1 MTAKDPKT
9 VAIMVPCH
17 AIWKGTS
24 NSTAG
29 SLGESPDNWFL
40 APFQYEGRDHLS
52 FIEHALTGVALLLD
66 DFQNC
71 TLIFSG
77 SQTKEEAGPVSEAE
91 SYQKL
96 VKHILESAKK
106 DFDSFKELFKEID
119 PQIVKLVHSILSKL
133 ETLNVTL
140 EQLFEDSNITLEVY
154 ALDSFDNLLYS
165 LGQFFKVNGVYPY
178 RMIIV
183 GFGFKKARYI
193 NLHARAIDYRNIN
206 YVSIEPSPENYSEE
220 QLKEYFETLT
230 ALENK
235 NASTLFLNDFYGRRS
250 PLADKKQQRNPFK
263 MTPNYEVLNLLKNLD
278 DYDED
283 DEKFRKEQ
291 IMGNTPW

>member
-1 MTAKDPKT
+1 MTAKEPKT

-24 NSTAG
+24 DPNIG
-29 SLGESPDNWFL
+29 SFGQSPDNWFL

-52 FIEHALTGVALLLD
+52 FIKHALTGVSLLLD
-66 DFQNC
+66 DIKNS

-96 VKHILESAKK
+96 VERILGMAVK
-106 DFDSFKELFKEID
+106 DFSLFEEAYKDVDQQIIELVQLILNKLNVIGITLKELFED
-119 PQIVKLVHSILSKL
+119 P
-133 ETLNVTL
+133 
-140 EQLFEDSNITLEVY
+140 NITLEEY

-165 LGQFFKVNGVYPY
+165 LGQFYKINGVYPY
-178 RMIIV
+178 RMVIV

-206 YVSIEPSPENYSEE
+206 YVSIEPSPENYSETK
-220 QLKEYFETLT
+220 LNEYFDTLST
-230 ALENK
+230 LENK
-235 NASTLFLNDFYGRRS
+235 NAYALFLNDFYGHRS
-250 PLADKKQQRNPFK
+250 PLADKKQQRNPYK
-263 MTPNYEVLNLLKNLD
+263 KSPDYEVLNLLKNLN
-278 DYDED
+278 DYDD